1 MGAGTAQLS
10 SKEIKGVVD
19 RSPQSNKSLERT
31 CSPALLLMLSNGIF
45 IKAMNST
52 GVLFVCFKKL
62 NEGVWGGCDVLSTM
76 RSSASF

>member
-1 MGAGTAQLS
+1 
-10 SKEIKGVVD
+10 VVD
-19 RSPQSNKSLERT
+19 RSCNPTSIGAEVCN
-31 CSPALLLMLSNGIF
+31 PALLLMLSNGIF